1 MLLAVVIM
9 GLVVGPSTSTIL
21 FSSMPD
27 GRISLNTFLK
37 SNRQILQRIDR
48 HERIVV
54 GRTGKARKFHYY
66 CYKGGKKDDIGRIKA

>member
-1 MLLAVVIM
+1 MEQTNQFL
-9 GLVVGPSTSTIL
+9 GTERVGKL
-21 FSSMPD
+21 M
-27 GRISLNTFLK
+27 RR
-37 SNRQILQRIDR
+37 NRQILQRIDR

>member
-1 MLLAVVIM
+1 MRKSRQRHHSLDVPLAALLINRNLTVEPP
-9 GLVVGPSTSTIL
+9 L
-21 FSSMPD
+21 
-27 GRISLNTFLK
+27 RC
-37 SNRQILQRIDR
+37 NRQILQRIDR